1 MSFGSQQRHSVVL
14 EVGVKPAFM
23 RLTELSQQTSIARS
37 SVQAISLDPKD
48 STRLAFHLASG
59 WSGIGSS
66 SLPTCMSWS
75 CPVVTM
81 PTCCYAL
88 LLLCPVVATP

>member
-14 EVGVKPAFM
+14 EVGVKPAFV
-23 RLTELSQQTSIARS
+23 RLTELSQQTRIARS
-37 SVQAISLDPKD
+37 SVQAINLDPKD

-59 WSGIGSS
+59 WSGGGSS
-66 SLPTCMSWS
+66 SLLTCLTLS

-81 PTCCYAL
+81 PSCCYTL
-88 LLLCPVVATP
+88 LLSCPVVATP